1 MPELPCQVPPRP
13 TPGSV
18 SWVSTEGGSFQGWR
32 TYIFRLTNGPLA
44 IRGSFLIALTDR
56 WALGTGDHFPDNIV
70 PLFMVMSHSTTL
82 YKITNMSSCPIY
94 SDYTT
99 LKSIIVFSCIDM
111 LSKLLGISPSSSL
124 TYCYMSGPYSWS
136 FLAQPLWVHHST
148 KGFQM
153 KVSFITTLKI
163 LKQT

>member
-1 MPELPCQVPPRP
+1 MTMSVPLWAEIITRRY
-13 TPGSV
+13 
-18 SWVSTEGGSFQGWR
+18 SFGDRLIQ
-32 TYIFRLTNGPLA
+32 IFSQEKVGRLH
-44 IRGSFLIALTDR
+44 
-56 WALGTGDHFPDNIV
+56 GTV
-70 PLFMVMSHSTTL
+70 PLFIVARQSTTL